1 MSVEAIS
8 WALKQRVGRSSTK
21 HVLTL
26 MANCASAPAHRCYT
40 SMAYLV
46 EASELDRKT
55 VISSIQKLEEL
66 GLISDA
72 GERTGR
78 TGQIVVY
85 QLHIDAVDN
94 QSEGS
99 QKRNSSENGTVPK
112 TDGKGP
118 KNGGKG
124 SQKRTE
130 TVPKTG
136 HVTEGTKEEQKGTQP
151 RAKRAKVSVHLP
163 DWMPEKSW
171 QDWLDHRAAM
181 KAPFTQRAAELS
193 ITVLDRLRSEGHDP
207 VAVID
212 QSVLR
217 GWTGLFPIRAQQGPH
232 GGQEPQPAG
241 VPSIWWE
248 SNEAI
253 KAKGD
258 SLGVAENPG
267 EPARRYMYRVFK
279 AAGPGPWV
287 ERELAAASRMNEFE
301 YERVFAYFM
310 GEKPAKASDLASGGN
325 QPGRGA

>member
-72 GERTGR
+72 GERTGK

-85 QLHIDAVDN
+85 QLHLNAVDN
-94 QSEGS
+94 PAEGS
-99 QKRNSSENGTVPK
+99 QKRKGSENGTVPK
-112 TDGKGP
+112 MDGKGTE
-118 KNGGKG
+118 NGGKG

-136 HVTEGTKEEQKGTQP
+136 HVTEGTKDKQKGTKA
-151 RAKRAKVSVHLP
+151 RAKRARVSVDLP
-163 DWMPEKSW
+163 DWLPESSW
-171 QDWLDHRAAM
+171 DDWLDHRAAM
-181 KAPFTQRAAELS
+181 KAPFTRRAAELS
-193 ITVLDRLRSEGHDP
+193 IVVLGRLRDEGHDP

-217 GWTGLFPIRAQQGPH
+217 GWTGLFAIRAQQGGQ
-232 GGQEPQPAG
+232 GGAEQQAAG
-241 VPSIWWE
+241 VPAIWWE
-248 SNEAI
+248 SADTI
-253 KAKGD
+253 KVKGE
-258 SLGVAENPG
+258 SLGVTQGADEL
-267 EPARRYMYRVFK
+267 ARRYMYRVFK

-310 GEKPAKASDLASGGN
+310 GEKPAKARDLAGGGI
-325 QPGRGA
+325 QPGSGA